1 MYALLVVKY
10 SFALGFQGSLGEMFR
25 GWCSVYQRIH

>member
-10 SFALGFQGSLGEMFR
+10 SFALGFQGLLGEIFVV
-25 GWCSVYQRIH
+25 GVQCIK